1 MKKTT
6 FTLVLML
13 CITFLMNAQQEF
25 WYEGIHYRAIDYYS
39 VEVISANDS
48 IYSGRIIIPRYV
60 LYETVDTQGVAHTE
74 EFEVK
79 ALADSA
85 FFRCSN
91 LTGIVL
97 PKSLE
102 RIGDYAFYYCTGL
115 TSVDLPNS
123 VKSIGLRAL
132 PA

>member
-60 LYETVDTQGVAHTE
+60 LYETVNTQGVAHTE